1 MCDAHVGK
9 PVRVFATIPAELHE
23 LLQVFAEQNGLK
35 MSAVVQMALKR
46 FADIQVALTQKY
58 RNEQ

>member
-1 MCDAHVGK
+1 MCDEHVGK

-23 LLQVFAEQNGLK
+23 RLQSYAEQNGLK

-46 FADIQVALTQKY
+46 FADTRVALTRNY